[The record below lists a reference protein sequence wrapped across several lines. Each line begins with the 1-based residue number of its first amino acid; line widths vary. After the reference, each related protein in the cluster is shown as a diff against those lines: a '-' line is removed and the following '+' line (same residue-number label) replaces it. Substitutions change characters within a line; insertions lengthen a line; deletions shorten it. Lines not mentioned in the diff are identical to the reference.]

1 MPPYVMVDCFL
12 GKVTIMRKR
21 TKIKRTFLSSLFIQ
35 AFFFAISEAL
45 GPLPVVR
52 SLFDIVAEQI

>member
-1 MPPYVMVDCFL
+1 
-12 GKVTIMRKR
+12 MRNQ

-35 AFFFAISEAL
+35 VFFFAVSEVLA
-45 GPLPVVR
+45 PLPVVR